1 MAREHCIKDM
11 PIGGKGLVGS
21 GKSLPLIL
29 ELGLR
34 CRKEGWEKK
43 EERRRRDRGYL
54 LGEVTGLMRR
64 EMEREGGRKE
74 GSDKEGN
81 GDAMD
86 IDTEEITKE
95 WEKKIEEVERM
106 FRLVETQG
114 KDGRRREMPD
124 WAIDGISFNVMIDP
138 VVVCFSCFPHH
149 IFSLP
154 SFYPLI
160 FQSRHLEDA
169 NTLSHRPRQANRTNA
184 QVSSST
190 SREAVP
196 IR

>member
-1 MAREHCIKDM
+1 
-11 PIGGKGLVGS
+11 
-21 GKSLPLIL
+21 
-29 ELGLR
+29 
-34 CRKEGWEKK
+34 
-43 EERRRRDRGYL
+43 
-54 LGEVTGLMRR
+54 
-64 EMEREGGRKE
+64 MEREGGRKE